1 MEVRDSNR
9 TKELGLEKQNT
20 TIGIGTLLRL
30 KLLLELTLKLR
41 LSTIKD
47 RELVARADVNI
58 DEKKD
63 SDASV

>member
-9 TKELGLEKQNT
+9 TKELGLEKQNA